1 LVPKGIP
8 SLDGFLTYHGMEGWA
23 DWNPYASFGL
33 RVASTSPEWNGAP
46 ARTFEYEPVPYV
58 GYGEHDWFKNYV
70 TDFMDDIRED
80 RTPALQIEDALAV
93 TRTIDAVYESS
104 RTGRRIDIDYT
115 I

>member
-1 LVPKGIP
+1 
-8 SLDGFLTYHGMEGWA
+8 M
-23 DWNPYASFGL
+23 
-33 RVASTSPEWNGAP
+33 
-46 ARTFEYEPVPYV
+46 